1 MSLRSRFA
9 PSPTGLLHI
18 GNAYSALLCE
28 AWAQQNDAEL
38 LLRIEDIDCTRCR
51 TEFSAQMLDGLAWL
65 GIAFDGDVVYQ
76 QKRLALYEQA
86 LQTLIGMEV
95 VYPCFCT
102 RSQIDATLIDEA
114 MHHQRL
120 DTNMLDNYPR
130 KCANLSHDEQQQ
142 RMHIEPYAWRLD
154 MSKVVAMLGD
164 KMSWLGADGFEHS
177 FMLSSIGDVIVG
189 RKDIRF
195 SYHLCVVVDDALQGI
210 THVIRGMDL
219 LTSTPVHRVLQVL
232 LDYVSP
238 QYIHHDLIQDELGQR
253 LAKSKQ
259 SVTLKSLRDQGHSPE
274 ELRLSLMNTSRF

>member
-1 MSLRSRFA
+1 
-9 PSPTGLLHI
+9 
-18 GNAYSALLCE
+18 
-28 AWAQQNDAEL
+28 
-38 LLRIEDIDCTRCR
+38 
-51 TEFSAQMLDGLAWL
+51 
-65 GIAFDGDVVYQ
+65 
-76 QKRLALYEQA
+76 
-86 LQTLIGMEV
+86 
-95 VYPCFCT
+95 
-102 RSQIDATLIDEA
+102 
-114 MHHQRL
+114 
-120 DTNMLDNYPR
+120 
-130 KCANLSHDEQQQ
+130 
-142 RMHIEPYAWRLD
+142 
-154 MSKVVAMLGD
+154 VVAMLGD